1 MDKDQLIEALEKAL
15 GDADLSSV
23 AAAALDAVRNAT
35 TIAISHDVE
44 TGSIERRSILGTYL
58 LRQRRLKMTGG
69 RVEGFDE
76 TIASLKKR
84 ECLRMHGITVNL
96 GERFLSLLTQPS
108 GEVVGCFF
116 LEPPLDSSQV

>member
-84 ECLRMHGITVNL
+84 ECLLFTDQDMCNL
-96 GERFLSLLTQPS
+96 RLYWSYPS
-108 GEVVGCFF
+108 TKKKF
-116 LEPPLDSSQV
+116 